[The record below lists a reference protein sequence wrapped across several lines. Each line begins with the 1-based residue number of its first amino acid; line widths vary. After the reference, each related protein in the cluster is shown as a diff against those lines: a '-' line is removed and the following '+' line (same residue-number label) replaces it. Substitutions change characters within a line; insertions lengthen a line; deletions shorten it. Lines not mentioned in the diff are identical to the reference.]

1 MTNAEQL
8 ETISTTKPTRAP
20 VAWKVAMHT
29 NESKTVTIIFPQL
42 PAENMADPKLAE
54 NQSAE

>member
-8 ETISTTKPTRAP
+8 ETMSMTEPTRAP

-42 PAENMADPKLAE
+42 PAENMAEQKLVE
-54 NQSAE
+54 NKSAE